1 MAQVKIGIIGCLG
14 RMGKALISQILDH
27 QNAHFV
33 GGTEMP
39 DHPMIG
45 EIIKHP
51 NTGTKTDVTLT
62 SDTEELIKKADV
74 ILDFTCPTA
83 TILHSALANKHA
95 TAMVIGTTG
104 LSPEEEKTIE
114 RAAAGAAIVYASNYS
129 LGVNLLF
136 HLTRQAASILGEEF
150 DIEISETHHRE
161 KVDAPSGTAL
171 SLGKE
176 AAAGRDNTLENLMS
190 NERFG
195 IGKEREKGSIGF
207 ASMRGGKIA
216 GEHTVHFIADN
227 EQIQL
232 SHKATDRSIFASGAI
247 AAALWISDK
256 KPGLYDM
263 TDVLGLRN
271 E

>member
-14 RMGKALISQILDH
+14 RMGRALMSQILDH
-27 QNAHFV
+27 PSAHFV

-45 EIIKHP
+45 ENIKHP
-51 NTGTKTDVTLT
+51 NTGEETGAVLT
-62 SDTEELIKKADV
+62 SDTEELVRVSDV

-83 TILHSALANKHA
+83 TIMHCTLAHKHG
-95 TAMVIGTTG
+95 TAMVVGTTG
-104 LSPEEEKTIE
+104 LNPDEEKKIE
-114 RAAAGAAIVYASNYS
+114 KAAGGTAIVYASNYS

-136 HLTRQAASILGEEF
+136 HLTRKAATILGEEF
-150 DIEISETHHRE
+150 DIEISETHHRD

-176 AAAGRDNTLENLMS
+176 AAIGRQSTLENLRADKRTGNS
-190 NERFG
+190 KSRD
-195 IGKEREKGSIGF
+195 KGSIGF
-207 ASMRGGKIA
+207 ASLRGGKIA
-216 GEHTVHFIADN
+216 GEHTVHFISDN
-227 EQIQL
+227 EQIEL
-232 SHKATDRSIFASGAI
+232 THKASDRSIFASGAI
-247 AAALWISDK
+247 AAALWASDK

-263 TDVLGLRN
+263 LDVLGLIN